1 ASFVTF
7 GVTYYFMKD
16 RKVASTP
23 VEIPVKKT
31 KIESKKI
38 LTNSGDTDKIT
49 INKKEYV
56 LKYENNSNG
65 EEILKINDKVV
76 FSTTP
81 MFSINSIYSVGDII
95 AVINNGGDSAEA
107 GSSLTFID
115 MAGNVIKKINS
126 WETDILSF
134 SLYTR
139 EHDVKFTGDE
149 IIFNGTSV
157 VADYIFFSKRN
168 INDNNSVD
176 NFGVSLPLTNEL
188 MNKYNIKNDTVV
200 SGEYRIKYLGDNKF
214 SDMELVSKVTYLE
227 YIKGL

>member
-1 ASFVTF
+1 
-7 GVTYYFMKD
+7 
-16 RKVASTP
+16 
-23 VEIPVKKT
+23 
-31 KIESKKI
+31 
-38 LTNSGDTDKIT
+38 IT

-65 EEILKINDKVV
+65 EETVKVNDKVV

-81 MFSINSIYSVGDII
+81 MFLINSIYFVGDII
-95 AVINNGGDSAEA
+95 AVINKGGDSAEA
-107 GSSLTFID
+107 GTSLTFID

-139 EHDVKFTGDE
+139 EHEIKFTGDE

-157 VADYIFFSKRN
+157 VADNIYFSKRN